1 MAYTYTNCSNCLL
14 CSQTPSVNKAR
25 VVYKEIS
32 LPVSILKPAKNQYIE
47 RTSRNRILYFIFM
60 KWYSILQTTGIFK
73 RVGLFNTNVGIYNSN
88 YRFLSGPKLMIFKV
102 KLAIWKKSE
111 ISIAI
116 SRNNHSGLKIESSLN
131 EWNWTIFET
140 EFTSLLDCVH
150 QSTQLNSN

>member
-14 CSQTPSVNKAR
+14 SRTPSVNKAR
-25 VVYKEIS
+25 VVCKEIS
-32 LPVSILKPAKNQYIE
+32 LPVNILKPAKNQYIE

-102 KLAIWKKSE
+102 KLAIWKKVKSL
-111 ISIAI
+111 SLY
-116 SRNNHSGLKIESSLN
+116 LKIITVGWKLKVAWMSGIALFLKLNSLVYS
-131 EWNWTIFET
+131 TV
-140 EFTSLLDCVH
+140 FTN
-150 QSTQLNSN
+150 QLNSN